1 MVDLQILNL
10 ILNKKDYSIVNLNN
24 LNADYFPAYKS
35 EFEFIRNH
43 YEKYKQVPDKQTFID
58 QFPDFRFFDVSES
71 EKYLIDGIQE
81 EYLYN
86 TTVPILQKMDD
97 LLTGENADSRK
108 AVEYLMSKI
117 PLLTKKLNVEAV
129 DLVSQADKRLKTYQ
143 DKLENHDKSIIKTGL
158 KELDEIINGWDVKEE
173 LAVITGRT
181 GMGKSWWLFFFLL
194 NALKQGIR
202 VGLYSGEMG
211 ADKVG
216 YRIDTWM
223 SNISNFKLNKGFK
236 DVKDDYENHIN
247 HFKKLNSAF
256 FIITPKELGGPAT
269 VEKLRAF
276 VEKYNIQLLGID
288 QFSLMEDSRHARS
301 NHERFSNISMDVKT
315 MQMELGIPVL
325 ADAQLNRGAVSKD
338 VDDPG
343 TEHIGG
349 SDRIAQD
356 ATTILSIVQKEP
368 GVEIR
373 IMKSRDSKIGD
384 KLTYHWDIDKG
395 LLTFIPTAN
404 DATQGK
410 YVEEVKQQYGKEGVD
425 IF

>member
-10 ILNKKDYSIVNLNN
+10 ILNKKDYSIINLNN
-24 LNADYFPAYKS
+24 LNADYFPAYRT
-35 EFEFIRNH
+35 EFEFIKNH

-58 QFPDFRFFDVSES
+58 RFPDFKFFEVTES
-71 EKYLIDGIQE
+71 ERYLVDGIQE

-86 TTVPILQKMDD
+86 KTVPILQKMDE

-108 AVEYLMSKI
+108 AVEYLVSKI
-117 PLLTKKLNVEAV
+117 PLLTRKLNVEAI
-129 DLVSQADKRLKTYQ
+129 DLVSQADKRLKIYE
-143 DKLENHDKSIIKTGL
+143 DKLENKDKSIIKTGL
-158 KELDEIINGWDVKEE
+158 KELDEIITGWDRREE

-194 NALKQGIR
+194 NALKQGVT

-223 SNISNFKLNKGFK
+223 SNISNFKINKGFK
-236 DVKDDYENHIN
+236 DIKEQYEEHIE
-247 HFKKLNSAF
+247 HFKKFNSSF
-256 FIITPKELGGPAT
+256 YIITPKELGGPAT

-288 QFSLMEDSRHARS
+288 QFSLMEDTRRGRVTY
-301 NHERFSNISMDVKT
+301 ERFGNISMDVKT
-315 MQMELGIPVL
+315 MQMELGIPII
-325 ADAQLNRGAVSKD
+325 ADAQLNRNAASKD
-338 VDDPG
+338 VEEPG
-343 TEHIGG
+343 TEHLGG

-373 IMKSRDSKIGD
+373 IMKSRDSKVGD
-384 KLTYHWDIDKG
+384 KLLYHWDIDKG
-395 LLTFIPTAN
+395 ILTYIPSSN
-404 DATQGK
+404 DATNGK
-410 YVEEVKQQYGKEGVD
+410 YVEEIKEQYGKEGVD
-425 IF
+425 VF

>member
-10 ILNKKDYSIVNLNN
+10 ILNKKDYSIINLNN
-24 LNADYFPAYKS
+24 LNVDYFPAYRP
-35 EFEFIRNH
+35 EFEFIKNH
-43 YEKYKQVPDKQTFID
+43 YERYKQVPDKQTFID
-58 QFPDFRFFDVSES
+58 QFPDFKFFEVTES
-71 EKYLIDGIQE
+71 EKYLVDGIQE

-117 PLLTKKLNVEAV
+117 PLLTKKLNVEAI
-129 DLVSQADKRLKTYQ
+129 DLVSQADMRLKSYQ
-143 DKLENHDKSIIKTGL
+143 DKLENQDKSIIKTGL
-158 KELDEIINGWDVKEE
+158 KELDEIITGWDVKEE

-194 NALKQGIR
+194 NALKQGVR

-236 DVKDDYENHIN
+236 DVKEQYEEHID

-276 VEKYNIQLLGID
+276 VERYNIQLLGID
-288 QFSLMEDSRHARS
+288 QFSLMEDSRHGRAS
-301 NHERFSNISMDVKT
+301 HERFSNISMDVKT

-325 ADAQLNRGAVSKD
+325 ADAQLNRGAVGKD
-338 VDDPG
+338 VNDPG

-356 ATTILSIVQKEP
+356 ATTVLSIVQKEP

-373 IMKSRDSKIGD
+373 IMKSRDSKVGD

-395 LLTFIPTAN
+395 VLTYIPTGN

-425 IF
+425 VF

>member
-10 ILNKKDYSIVNLNN
+10 ILDKKDYSIINLNN
-24 LNADYFPAYKS
+24 LNSDYFPSYRP
-35 EFEFIRNH
+35 EFEFIKNH
-43 YEKYKQVPDKQTFID
+43 YEKYKQVPDKETFIN
-58 QFPDFRFFDVSES
+58 QFPDFKFFNVTES

-86 TTVPILQKMDD
+86 LTVPIIQKMDE

-108 AVEYLMSKI
+108 AVEYLMAKV
-117 PLLTKKLNVEAV
+117 PTLTRKLNVEAI
-129 DLVSQADKRLKTYQ
+129 DLVSQADLRLKSYK
-143 DKLENHDKSIIKTGL
+143 DKLENNDKSIIKTGL
-158 KELDEIINGWDVKEE
+158 KELDEIISGWDVKEE

-181 GMGKSWWLFFFLL
+181 GMGKSWWLFYFLL
-194 NALKQGIR
+194 NALKQGVR

-223 SNISNFKLNKGFK
+223 SNISNFKMNKGHK
-236 DVKDDYENHIN
+236 DIENQYEEHIN
-247 HFKKLNSAF
+247 HFKRLNSAF
-256 FIITPKELGGPAT
+256 FIITPKELGGAAT

-288 QFSLMEDSRHARS
+288 QFSLMEDSRRGRAS
-301 NHERFSNISMDVKT
+301 HERFGNISMDVKT

-325 ADAQLNRGAVSKD
+325 ADAQLNRGATGKEI
-338 VDDPG
+338 DDPG
-343 TEHIGG
+343 TEHLGG

-356 ATTILSIVQKEP
+356 ATTILSIVQKEH

-373 IMKSRDSKIGD
+373 IMKSRDSKVGD

-395 LLTFIPTAN
+395 ILTYIPTSN
-404 DATQGK
+404 DATNGK
-410 YVEEVKQQYGKEGVD
+410 YVEEAKQHYEKEGVD
-425 IF
+425 VF

>member
-24 LNADYFPAYKS
+24 LNADYFPAYKA
-35 EFEFIRNH
+35 EFEFIQNH
-43 YEKYKQVPDKQTFID
+43 YEKYKQVPDKQTFINH
-58 QFPDFRFFDVSES
+58 FPDFKFFDVTES
-71 EKYLIDGIQE
+71 ERYLVDGIQE

-86 TTVPILQKMDD
+86 TTVPILQKMDE

-108 AVEYLMSKI
+108 AVEFLMSKI
-117 PLLTKKLNVEAV
+117 PTLSKKLNVEAI
-129 DLVSQADKRLKTYQ
+129 DLVSQADMRLKTYQ
-143 DKLENHDKSIIKTGL
+143 DKVDNQDKSVIKTGL
-158 KELDEIINGWDVKEE
+158 KELDEIINGWDAKEE

-236 DVKDDYENHIN
+236 DIKEDYENHIE

-276 VEKYNIQLLGID
+276 VERYNIQILGID
-288 QFSLMEDSRHARS
+288 QFSLMEDTRKGKASY
-301 NHERFSNISMDVKT
+301 ERFGNISMDVKT
-315 MQMELGIPVL
+315 MQMQLGIPVL
-325 ADAQLNRGAVSKD
+325 ADAQLNRGAAGKD
-338 VDDPG
+338 IDEPG
-343 TEHIGG
+343 TEHLGG

-356 ATTILSIVQKEP
+356 ATTILSIVQKDP

-373 IMKSRDSKIGD
+373 IMKSRDTKVGD

-395 LLTFIPTAN
+395 VLTYVPTST
-404 DATQGK
+404 DATNGK
-410 YVEEVKQQYGKEGVD
+410 YVDDVKQQYEKEGVD
-425 IF
+425 VF

>member
-10 ILNKKDYSIVNLNN
+10 ILDKKDYSIVNLNN
-24 LNADYFPAYKS
+24 LNGDYFPAYRP

-43 YEKYKQVPDKQTFID
+43 YEKYKQVPDKETFIN
-58 QFPDFRFFDVSES
+58 QFPDFKFFAVTES
-71 EKYLIDGIQE
+71 EKYLIEGIQE

-86 TTVPILQKMDD
+86 TTVPILQKVDE
-97 LLTGENADSRK
+97 LLTGENADSRR
-108 AVEYLMSKI
+108 AVEYLMSKV
-117 PLLTKKLNVEAV
+117 PVLTRKLNVEAV
-129 DLVSQADKRLKTYQ
+129 DLVSQADKRLKSYY
-143 DKLENHDKSIIKTGL
+143 DKLENKDKTIIRTGL
-158 KELDEIINGWDVKEE
+158 KELDEIITGWDVQEE
-173 LAVITGRT
+173 MAVITGRT

-236 DVKDDYENHIN
+236 DIKEDYEQHID
-247 HFKKLNSAF
+247 HFKKIDSAF

-288 QFSLMEDSRHARS
+288 QFSLMEDSRRGRAS
-301 NHERFSNISMDVKT
+301 YERFGNISMDVKT

-325 ADAQLNRGAVSKD
+325 ADAQLNRGAAGKD
-338 VDDPG
+338 VDEPG
-343 TEHIGG
+343 TEHLGG

-373 IMKSRDSKIGD
+373 IMKSRDSKVGD

-395 LLTFIPTAN
+395 LLTFVPTSN
-404 DATQGK
+404 DATNGK

-425 IF
+425 VF